1 MDWTAYVIL
10 AIGLFCGYMAG
21 SASQKRKQLREAR
34 VWELLVDAARRN
46 KPLTALQICH
56 QSELGVGSLYP
67 LLSRLERQQK
77 IIRTRETKADGELR
91 GFFYMANLNPKK

>member
-1 MDWTAYVIL
+1 MDWTTYVVL

-21 SASQKRKQLREAR
+21 RASQKRKQLREAR

-46 KPLTALQICH
+46 KPLTAMELCT

-67 LLSRLERQQK
+67 LLSQLEKQRK
-77 IIRTRETKADGELR
+77 IVRTRETTDDGELR
-91 GFFYMANLNPKK
+91 GYFYVANVNPQK